1 MGAGQ
6 GIMRR
11 EGFKMGGERK
21 IVEDKTRFLV
31 RKENRV
37 VSVLSVLGVFL
48 VWEILGRS
56 GFVTPLFLPPFSA
69 VIRSG
74 VEMVQ
79 SGEIFEHLMASLWR
93 IGFGFLL
100 GAAAGI
106 FTGLATGYSQ
116 LADDV
121 AHPIVAATY
130 PIPKIAILP
139 LLILWLGIG
148 EASKI
153 AVIALGVFFPV
164 AINVRAGVRNMEPV
178 LIKAALS
185 LGSGPLHIV
194 TRVILPASVPMIFA
208 GLKLGIGIALLLVV
222 TAEMIAADKGI
233 GFLILSAADLMQTAR
248 LLFGILVLSIM
259 GISFAWILEIVERRL
274 VPWR

>member
-1 MGAGQ
+1 MNQ
-6 GIMRR
+6 S
-11 EGFKMGGERK
+11 GERK
-21 IVEDKTRFLV
+21 VVEDKTRFLV
-31 RKENRV
+31 RRENRV
-37 VSVLSVLGVFL
+37 VSILSVLAVFAA
-48 VWEILGRS
+48 WEILGRS
-56 GFVTPLFLPPFSA
+56 GLVTPLFLPPFTA
-69 VIRSG
+69 VLRSG
-74 VEMVQ
+74 LEMVQ
-79 SGEIFEHLMASLWR
+79 SGEILEHLAASLWR
-93 IGFGFLL
+93 IGCGFFM

-106 FTGLATGYSQ
+106 LTGLATGYSQ

-121 AHPIVAATY
+121 AHPVIAATY

-153 AVIALGVFFPV
+153 TVIALGVFFPV
-164 AINVRAGVRNMEPV
+164 AINVRAGVRNMETV

-233 GFLILSAADLMQTAR
+233 GFLILSAADLMQTPR
-248 LLFGILVLSIM
+248 LLFGILVLSLM
-259 GISFAWILEIVERRL
+259 GISFAWILEKLERRL